1 MINMDAQT
9 ITTIISSLGF
19 PIFCCIGLG
28 WWIKTITENF
38 NNQLEETRKDHKEEI
53 KALKDSLDNNTIALT
68 KLLDKLEKE

>member
-1 MINMDAQT
+1 MDAQT

-19 PIFCCIGLG
+19 PIVCCLGLG

-38 NNQLEETRKDHKEEI
+38 NNQLEQTRKDHKEEI

-68 KLLDKLEKE
+68 KLLDRLERD